1 LSGNGYTAAGNNF
14 GIGLIA
20 PGTNDNVIIDNVV
33 TGNTNGIRLV
43 AGVQGNFIRR
53 NIIAGNAPVQVN
65 ASDPNAGGVDI
76 LNLAA
81 ADANTIIDNVCLTAV
96 GATCPAVEDTLP
108 RIVRR

>member
-20 PGTNDNVIIDNVV
+20 PGTNDNVIIDNIV

-53 NIIAGNAPVQVN
+53 NIIAGNAPVQISVT
-65 ASDPNAGGVDI
+65 DPNAAGVDI
-76 LNLAA
+76 LNLAPL
-81 ADANTIIDNVCLTAV
+81 DANTIIDNVCLTAV
-96 GATCPAVEDTLP
+96 GAACPAVEDTLP
-108 RIVRR
+108 RSVRR

>member
-76 LNLAA
+76 LNLDVSCCRGHAA
-81 ADANTIIDNVCLTAV
+81 AHRPTLVVVTA
-96 GATCPAVEDTLP
+96 EH
-108 RIVRR
+108 